1 MSERLNVCSLS
12 LWERAGVRAGG
23 KPPSPGHLPSPRPS
37 PASGTGR
44 GNHFARSVALL
55 LGGML
60 CASGATSASA
70 EDAIYRFNAPIEIQA
85 SAPFVRI
92 AVPASAYAHTE
103 QAELRDLRI
112 VDAAGERVPFALL
125 APRAAQSQV
134 QEQLRDVAM
143 YALPQRPA
151 SGKPWPSPLEVTV
164 QGNRIDVRPARGVAP
179 SSTAQRSPGWLLDLG
194 EASKRSDA
202 KPDDA
207 VPRAVQRVWS
217 GPAEFSVGVDV
228 EVSDDLRQWRRGPSG
243 SLLALASAGGPLTQP
258 RLVLPQPTTRFVRM
272 VWSDPA
278 AAPRITAA
286 KVVLDRALSV
296 TFDPPTQLVVAPL
309 PAIKHDDPTDPLGK
323 SGKRA
328 LVFDLGGA
336 IPLLDIELRL
346 GPGTLVAPVRVQGRR
361 RADQPWADL
370 ASTVFYRI
378 ERDGDVST
386 APALA
391 LHTTQRYLRIVPD
404 ERSAALDAGQVKL
417 AVQAALAS
425 LVFAR
430 QGREPF
436 TLQAGSVDAKPSAL
450 PITTLVPSLDAE
462 RQRFGQAAL
471 GAWSESDAA
480 LRQLRSRER
489 LAALRPWLL
498 WAVLLAGVAGLGFM
512 VWRLARGA
520 RPQPPAA

>member
-1 MSERLNVCSLS
+1 MVE
-12 LWERAGVRAGG
+12 
-23 KPPSPGHLPSPRPS
+23 
-37 PASGTGR
+37 GR
-44 GNHFARSVALL
+44 RVAVF
-55 LGGML
+55 LGGAML
-60 CASGATSASA
+60 CAIGATSAVA
-70 EDAIYRFNAPIEIQA
+70 EDALYRFDAPIEIQR
-85 SAPFVRI
+85 SAPFVRL
-92 AVPASAYAHTE
+92 ALPASAYAHSE

-125 APRAAQSQV
+125 APRAARSEA
-134 QEQLRDVAM
+134 QEQLRDAAI

-151 SGKPWPSPLEVTV
+151 SGKPWASPLEVTV
-164 QGNRIDVRPARGVAP
+164 QGDRIDVRAARGVAP
-179 SSTAQRSPGWLLDLG
+179 SASAQRSPGWLLDLG
-194 EASKRSDA
+194 DAGTRGESK
-202 KPDDA
+202 PGDA
-207 VPRAVQRVWS
+207 VPRAVQLAWS
-217 GPAEFSVGVDV
+217 GPAEFSVGVEV
-228 EVSDDLRQWRRGPSG
+228 EVSDDLRQWRRGTSG

-258 RLVLPQPTTRFVRM
+258 RVVLPQPSARFVRL

-278 AAPRITAA
+278 AAPRITGA
-286 KVVLDRALSV
+286 KVVLDRASAI
-296 TFDPPTQLVVAPL
+296 TFDPPTELVVAPR
-309 PAIKHDDPTDPLGK
+309 PAVKNDDATDP

-336 IPLLDIELRL
+336 VPLLSIELRL

-361 RADQPWADL
+361 RADQAWAEL

-386 APALA
+386 APPLA
-391 LHTTQRYLRIVPD
+391 LHTTQRFLRIVPD
-404 ERSAALDAGQVKL
+404 ERSAALDAAQIKL
-417 AVQAALAS
+417 AALAALPS

-436 TLQAGSVDAKPSAL
+436 TLQAGSADAKPSAL
-450 PITTLVPSLDAE
+450 PITTLVPALEAE
-462 RQRFGQAAL
+462 RPRFGQAAL
-471 GAWSESDAA
+471 GAWSESDTA

-520 RPQPPAA
+520 KPAA